1 MNIKSKFQLNRNKP
15 VARLGVWLCAAVAAG
30 CLFAEDITPY
40 AKVTGTGNDDTR
52 VSGGKFTVEPNTPY
66 VFSCAMRHP
75 VGDDTGV
82 AVVIPARTSMYWHPK
97 GNEWQVFTNAFLSV
111 SDAAREECFLRQW
124 HVPGD
129 PEFRDVKLVKASPRY
144 RRVGDLTL
152 SFGESIDGNQYHY
165 GTRFSSHAHG
175 HSRPLVGYR
184 HLSIDSTVTF
194 TRRSELSFEHEL
206 AGRTFLTGRVG
217 VAIDGGAK
225 GAVCVSVSADGRDW
239 VEMLAVSNIGVH
251 HVAVPT
257 ALLPAKRLHVCVTG
271 APAAKA
277 VKVRQYMF
285 DAKVDGPAAFGFGE
299 TDYLDA
305 ANGATLLSLKPWDY
319 LSDVTSGALLPG
331 APAGVACWSQSSGRK
346 VFRGRPAP
354 TAQDRA
360 LRIAAARNEAEAAQ
374 LVIRPEQAAKGVRV
388 QANLPPFL
396 ETEIRR
402 VGYLLVDL
410 PMDSMGAR
418 GLWPDP
424 IFDQEPAGCDIA
436 AGENQPFW
444 ITVKPRKGTKP
455 GLYKGMV
462 EISATAGMKAF
473 SVPVEVRVFGFDLP
487 DRMTCETA
495 FGLTFKTVFDY
506 HHAVKA
512 EDRKAIAAKYL
523 EMFARHHITPYSPL
537 YGMTA
542 GTWTDKWS
550 KPANP
555 ADATPTFSWKDWDD
569 GVQKAMDVY
578 HFNTFKLAVKGKG
591 SGDPLSRAPRKAR
604 RINGASETNEL
615 YETYMARYLQAVE
628 SHIREKGWLDR
639 AYIYSFDEPW
649 KSDYDYMK
657 EDLAR
662 FRKYAP
668 LLRRMV
674 TMAPCAEM
682 EGYVNLWCPITE
694 RYDREKAWARQAAG
708 DQVWWYITFSSKAPK
723 VNEHVEH
730 AGVDMRVWLWQ
741 TWLEKV
747 TGVLIWETVCWNRS
761 AVYPDPKKP
770 QNPYEDTIVWARERP
785 WNTGEGRYVYPP
797 RRCFETKDPVIAG
810 PVDSIRFEM
819 LREGVE
825 DYEYFAILKRLDPA
839 NAHLT
844 VPRAV
849 ATSLD
854 DYSTD
859 PAAME
864 AHRLR
869 LAEAIERL
877 AVTRGTGANDSRRP

>member
-1 MNIKSKFQLNRNKP
+1 MDTGMRNFITP
-15 VARLGVWLCAAVAAG
+15 LCLAVTLAVG
-30 CLFAEDITPY
+30 GLFAVDITSY
-40 AKVTGTGNDDTR
+40 AKVTGTGSDDTR
-52 VSGGKFTVEPNTPY
+52 VSGGKFSVEPNTPY

-75 VGDDTGV
+75 VGGDTGV
-82 AVVIPARTSMYWHPK
+82 AVVIPARTSMYWNPK
-97 GNEWQVFTNAFLSV
+97 GNDWHGFTNAFLTV

-129 PEFRDVKLVKASPRY
+129 LEFRDVRLVKASPRY

-152 SFGESIDGNQYHY
+152 SFGESIDGNMYRY
-165 GTRFSSHAHG
+165 GTRFSSSAHG

-184 HLSIDSTVTF
+184 HLSIDSTATF
-194 TRRSELSFEHEL
+194 TRRAELSFEHEL

-225 GAVCVSVSADGRDW
+225 GAVSVSVSADGRDW
-239 VEMLAVSNIGVH
+239 VEVLAVSNIGVH
-251 HVAVPT
+251 HAEVP
-257 ALLPAKRLHVCVTG
+257 ASLLPAKRLHVRVSG
-271 APAAKA
+271 APAAKV

-374 LVIRPEQAAKGVRV
+374 LVVRPERAAKGVRV
-388 QANLPPFL
+388 QAKLPPFL

-455 GLYKGMV
+455 GLYRGTL
-462 EISATAGMKAF
+462 EISAAAGMKAF

-495 FGLTFKTVFDY
+495 LGLTFKTVFEY
-506 HHAVKA
+506 HHAKKSEDKA
-512 EDRKAIAAKYL
+512 AIAAKYL
-523 EMFARHHITPYSPL
+523 EMYSRHHITPYSPL
-537 YGMTA
+537 YGTSTP
-542 GTWTDKWS
+542 TWTEKWT
-550 KPANP
+550 KGKA
-555 ADATPTFSWKDWDD
+555 ADSEPTFAWGDWDAA
-569 GVQKAMDVY
+569 VEKALGEY
-578 HFNTFKLAVKGKG
+578 AFNTFRLPVKGKG
-591 SGDPLSRAPRKAR
+591 SGDPVTRRPRSQRK
-604 RINGASETNEL
+604 INGVSETNALFEVFM
-615 YETYMARYLQAVE
+615 ERYLKGIE
-628 SHIREKGWLDR
+628 SHIREKGWLDE
-639 AYIYSFDEPW
+639 AYIYSFDEPH
-649 KSDYDYMK
+649 KEDFDYMK

-668 LLRRMV
+668 SLRRMV
-674 TMAPCAEM
+674 TMAPNEAM
-682 EGYVNLWCPITE
+682 YGYVNLWCPITE
-694 RYDREKAWARQAAG
+694 HFNREKAWARQASG
-708 DQVWWYITFSSKAPK
+708 DQVWWYITFSSKPPK

-747 TGVLIWETVCWNRS
+747 TGVLIWETVCWNRP
-761 AVYPDPKKP
+761 AVYPDPEKP
-770 QNPYEDTIVWARERP
+770 QNPYEDTIVWSRDRP

-797 RRCFETKDPVIAG
+797 PRCFETKEPVLAG

-844 VPRAV
+844 VPREV
-849 ATSLD
+849 TTSLD

-877 AVTRGTGANDSRRP
+877 ARAQNVD